1 MTRNKFFNKI
11 TMLFYFSLKK
21 ILEIDTKLKIHYKK
35 TTKRLIRSNTGV
47 ILSKSGVILAKTG
60 ENVLTL
66 LPQMARNT
74 PLTEFF
80 VEAI

>member
-1 MTRNKFFNKI
+1 MI
-11 TMLFYFSLKK
+11 
-21 ILEIDTKLKIHYKK
+21 EIDTKLKIHYKK
-35 TTKRLIRSNTGV
+35 TTKRLIRSKTGV
-47 ILSKSGVILAKTG
+47 ILSKSGVIFSKSGVILAKTG

-74 PLTEFF
+74 LLTEFF

>member
-35 TTKRLIRSNTGV
+35 TTKRLIRSKTGV

>member
-1 MTRNKFFNKI
+1 MFIEKI
-11 TMLFYFSLKK
+11 
-21 ILEIDTKLKIHYKK
+21 IEIDTKLKIHYKK
-35 TTKRLIRSNTGV
+35 TTKRLIRSKSGVILSKSGVILSKSGV